1 MRPLTR
7 MRSGREL
14 PTNRTKYCPC
24 ASRSSCTELVVL
36 PGWKQLK
43 PGTSVKFV
51 LLAPVVL
58 TTTVALMPPALQK
71 RWKAEAGE
79 PSSFVAFAALATFR
93 PDACFEISWSAI
105 VRTFLLSFP
114 LSAA

>member
-1 MRPLTR
+1 M
-7 MRSGREL
+7 
-14 PTNRTKYCPC
+14 
-24 ASRSSCTELVVL
+24 L

-79 PSSFVAFAALATFR
+79 PSSFVAFVLPALATFR